1 MERVLIMTR
10 RLWLLVPA
18 VVLLASLGGGCARAL
33 EMRDDVSPGSCG
45 ADPATVEKAA
55 RQILTDMRFTVI
67 YPASRPYRVET
78 EWLTGDSWFE
88 FWRDDTVGD
97 FQIAESSLHTIRR
110 RVIIDI
116 KAAGQGSEVSVK
128 VLKVRGSA
136 PDLAPQNVSAA
147 FSIYT
152 PQATDLVVRD
162 ELGKSAFRWMPMK
175 NDSLLEQRLLD
186 RIRVAA
192 GAGAAA
198 Q

>member
-1 MERVLIMTR
+1 
-10 RLWLLVPA
+10 
-18 VVLLASLGGGCARAL
+18 
-33 EMRDDVSPGSCG
+33 
-45 ADPATVEKAA
+45 
-55 RQILTDMRFTVI
+55 
-67 YPASRPYRVET
+67 
-78 EWLTGDSWFE
+78 
-88 FWRDDTVGD
+88 
-97 FQIAESSLHTIRR
+97 
-110 RVIIDI
+110 
-116 KAAGQGSEVSVK
+116 
-128 VLKVRGSA
+128 
-136 PDLAPQNVSAA
+136 VSAA